1 MCEVFC
7 HMIAHDTEK
16 IKNTHRVVHVVQHI
30 CRGARDLRRGVAKVA
45 ARAHKRTQ
53 HSEIVAV
60 RRDLRGAPRKRD
72 RRRIA
77 CNVRINAVVDK
88 DSDNLNVAI
97 LGRAQQR
104 ARAAGDG
111 VVRVGTHGQ
120 KVEQRRGVTVLRGKV
135 QGRRFRRPENECICA
150 LKLK

>member
-1 MCEVFC
+1 
-7 HMIAHDTEK
+7 MIAHEE
-16 IKNTHRVVHVVQHI
+16 IRKNTHRVVHVVQHI

-60 RRDLRGAPRKRD
+60 RRDLRGSPRKRD

-111 VVRVGTHGQ
+111 VVRVGG
-120 KVEQRRGVTVLRGKV
+120 RAPLVLLRLLV
-135 QGRRFRRPENECICA
+135 PAGRRVSAKCR
-150 LKLK
+150 